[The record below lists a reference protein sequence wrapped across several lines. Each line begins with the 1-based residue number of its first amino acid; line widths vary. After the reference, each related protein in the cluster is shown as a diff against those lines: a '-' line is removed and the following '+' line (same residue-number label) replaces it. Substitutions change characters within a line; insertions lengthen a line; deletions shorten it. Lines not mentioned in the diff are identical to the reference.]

1 MLGCGFGVGLGGF
14 WTCVVGL
21 GCGMVC
27 CVGWVFGLG
36 VCVERFGLVCW
47 WCWAGGLGWVWALGV
62 LMALDRVLC
71 WCVVNLCLRVGFG
84 FCCCVCCGRWL
95 FGACDLVT
103 L

>member
-36 VCVERFGLVCW
+36 VCVERFGVGVLVVLGW
-47 WCWAGGLGWVWALGV
+47 RVGLGLG
-62 LMALDRVLC
+62 LGRVD
-71 WCVVNLCLRVGFG
+71 GFG
-84 FCCCVCCGRWL
+84 
-95 FGACDLVT
+95 
-103 L
+103 